1 MMSII
6 PAASGHLWRATVA
19 ISPENA
25 RFSSFPCVADSL
37 HYVRSGMKDIV
48 RKQFLMAFA
57 LGMLASGTGRIFA
70 QSALAPVPNRDR
82 SAAPP
87 HARSVVVPSNVEWTN
102 TGINVTRGQHLRF
115 ETSGEILLSFSRDDA
130 SRASG
135 SVRSRQDDKSPV
147 PTLPVGALIGRI
159 ANGRPF
165 AIGDTTNT
173 VDMPAGGRL
182 FLGVNDDHVTDNSG
196 NFVVKIWVP

>member
-6 PAASGHLWRATVA
+6 PAAPGHLWRATVA
-19 ISPENA
+19 NFSQNA
-25 RFSSFPCVADSL
+25 RFSSFPYVADSL
-37 HYVRSGMKDIV
+37 HYVRIGMKDLV
-48 RKQFLMAFA
+48 RKQFLIAFA
-57 LGMLASGTGRIFA
+57 LGMLASGTGRTFA
-70 QSALAPVPNRDR
+70 QSALVATPNRDR

-115 ETSGEILLSFSRDDA
+115 ETSGEIMLSFSRDDV

-135 SVRSRQDDKSPV
+135 SVRSRQDDKAPV
-147 PTLPVGALIGRI
+147 PALPVGALIGRI

-165 AIGDTTNT
+165 SIGDTTNI
-173 VDMPAGGRL
+173 VDMPASGRL
-182 FLGVNDDHVTDNSG
+182 FLGVNDDHVPDNSG
-196 NFVVKIWVP
+196 NFVVKIWIP